1 KQLEYESGFNFKEYY
16 QELNVEVEK
25 SEVTEIEKTD
35 EIMSVLNSFLS
46 GKRTLSASALT
57 TYIANPIDFFFK
69 YVAGVKEPDEVH
81 EVVEANDIGSI
92 LHGVMED
99 FYNELK
105 AESPYITAE
114 RISAKRKSIS
124 SLIERNFNKIVY
136 KIADRQTKFS

>member
-1 KQLEYESGFNFKEYY
+1 KQLEYESGFNFKEYH

-46 GKRTLSASALT
+46 GKRALSASALT

-99 FYNELK
+99 FYTELK
-105 AESPYITAE
+105 NENPFITTE
-114 RISAKRKSIS
+114 RISENRKNLPA
-124 SLIERNFNKIVY
+124 LI
-136 KIADRQTKFS
+136 Q